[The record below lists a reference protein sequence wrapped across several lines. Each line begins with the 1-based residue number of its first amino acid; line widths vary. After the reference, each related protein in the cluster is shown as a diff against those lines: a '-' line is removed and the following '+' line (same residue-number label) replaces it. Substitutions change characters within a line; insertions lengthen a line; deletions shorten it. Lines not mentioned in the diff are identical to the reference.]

1 MGWVT
6 IKAAFRRNYMLGMI
20 TAITLMNEILV
31 LGIGG
36 K

>member
-1 MGWVT
+1 MGCNAV
-6 IKAAFRRNYMLGMI
+6 KAAFRRNYMLGMI